1 MTGLYN
7 WGSAVQEEIEC
18 GSDAEGKSKESPFL
32 QIELLEGI
40 SGGCL
45 ARMSGH
51 LIGDTAAALWSIEPM
66 MANEARVVLDLS
78 GVITIDSA
86 GLEATVKLM
95 DAIRAFGGTLTIGR
109 EEASVEGIGESITTH
124 DQPHRIAGG
133 T

>member
-1 MTGLYN
+1 MEF
-7 WGSAVQEEIEC
+7 AP
-18 GSDAEGKSKESPFL
+18 DAEAKSKRPPPFL
-32 QIELLEGI
+32 QIELLEGTC
-40 SGGCL
+40 GGCL

-78 GVITIDSA
+78 GVVTIDSA

-109 EEASVEGIGESITTH
+109 EEVSVQGSADSITPH
-124 DQPHRIAGG
+124 DQPHWITDCR
-133 T
+133 